1 MPPANTER
9 RSALADVAI
18 TVLAER
24 GLKGLTHRAVDA
36 AAGEPV
42 GTTSRYFRTR
52 EALLQSVV
60 EQCANQLV
68 QQLEGATGVDIG
80 SLSMD
85 DLIDRLV
92 QLIDQAMTAN
102 RARTLAMMELFVE
115 GTRSA
120 DIWPPLAEAT
130 GAVLP
135 VLRAL
140 LESAGLRPTER
151 DVAGLYSTVNGLI
164 LTLLT
169 HSVDALG
176 LGSDPSPDQ
185 LVRTAIRGQ
194 LATVRRR

>member
-52 EALLQSVV
+52 EALLQGVV

-85 DLIDRLV
+85 DLVNRLV

-120 DIWPPLAEAT
+120 DIWPPLAEAA